1 MLEFCPLQQS
11 FPRNYSLGAEE
22 LSASAPPLR
31 RAQVQQLR
39 GYLLPFEQLMRNCLA
54 QLSHLP
60 SLFSVQPQTQAYFV
74 EPVYAV
80 PEVLSLLQ
88 GYNDENLPLSREDEL
103 SRAEAYR
110 ADLANPYR
118 RQLAELAE
126 SPQEFAQRRHRLL
139 DHMLARFG
147 ESFPGD
153 AVAIHNKENLLSH
166 LAEFG
171 YLRAAAAASSAI
183 SGQPW
188 RESGLET
195 KTALLLQPDSSEER
209 DLEPDKFYYLLEHGQ
224 LVPPDGA
231 DQASE
236 TLVLSHVLVNWT
248 GNPLSQAFKDEVE
261 ALIENQCGAHLLNHF
276 LWCEPG
282 SALQADFL
290 RMHGDWTV
298 NRTAAEP
305 AANLLTWLKGIHP

>member
-1 MLEFCPLQQS
+1 MVSQFPGSSSVSVFPPRSVERSEISYLVWISGADGQQAELVRQWAAAIAEFGPKWIS
-11 FPRNYSLGAEE
+11 DGFEE
-22 LSASAPPLR
+22 LRGPAS
-31 RAQVQQLR
+31 
-39 GYLLPFEQLMRNCLA
+39 
-54 QLSHLP
+54 
-60 SLFSVQPQTQAYFV
+60 
-74 EPVYAV
+74 
-80 PEVLSLLQ
+80 
-88 GYNDENLPLSREDEL
+88 
-103 SRAEAYR
+103 
-110 ADLANPYR
+110 
-118 RQLAELAE
+118 
-126 SPQEFAQRRHRLL
+126 EFAQRRHRLL

-166 LAEFG
+166 LPEFG

-209 DLEPDKFYYLLEHGQ
+209 DLETDKFYYLLEHGQ

-248 GNPLSQAFKDEVE
+248 GNPLSQTFKDEVE

-290 RMHGDWTV
+290 RLHGDWTV